1 MKSISHYTVK
11 VVAPIIFAAASF
23 AYAENVY
30 EYMPA
35 TPASIA
41 NMNNNLYWKVNGADA
56 TETKPEDGASLLFT
70 DDTLAANGGKDV
82 QMYFLRKDLTLTD
95 YTLSAASNTFWLNY
109 FSGDSAIAANTLS
122 IEGTLNKS
130 GNSTLYLGRW
140 MSSSIST
147 NNNLLNI
154 NINNLNISEGT
165 TNIIGSQNI
174 LIKNLG
180 TSKVTGGTLKVDA
193 NYIDSETKEGG
204 NLELWGNLDIS
215 GKSSVNL
222 KAKTTTIS
230 SVNVQEGAL
239 LTFDKTN
246 DAEKN
251 IINAE
256 NLSISTTQTGKGVI
270 KTTGNAE
277 LNVDTLRL
285 DAQNAVLE
293 AYGKT
298 DIKNVIVSDKYER
311 GSGHLYFYQED
322 GKVGNIS
329 VVNGSIWINVKNET
343 TKLTVDTLD
352 LGNSVKKN
360 AFYLGGNMQNA
371 YIGEIKGTTGYF
383 IVSRETTDTTTTV
396 GGISGSFD
404 NVAPWI
410 TTTVENPVTVTL
422 KIDSDGRDFKY
433 TGIVKDEFV
442 NNADRASLAIVK
454 NGTSRQIL
462 AGKNNFTGGL
472 TVNKG
477 TLHANSA
484 TDGVIGSVTVNK
496 GGYFGSAGTFV
507 KVDSLIMNGGKL
519 LFDRE
524 FGDSIALTFNDS
536 SSISQILASDF
547 AFANISDDMLD
558 KPFSLIEFDDYE
570 SGIGTLL
577 QSIIDSE
584 DNGKYTYV
592 DAKTGKTYN
601 ALFGSEIDSGVF
613 SVTLSVPEP
622 STWAAIFGAL
632 ALAFAIY
639 RKRQSK

>member
-1 MKSISHYTVK
+1 MKPISHCTVK
-11 VVAPIIFAAASF
+11 AVAPIIFAAASF
-23 AYAENVY
+23 AYAENTY

-35 TPASIA
+35 TPAGIV

-82 QMYFLRKDLTLTD
+82 QMYFYKKDLTLTD
-95 YTLSAASNTFWLNY
+95 YTLSAASNIFWLNY
-109 FSGDSAIAANTLS
+109 FSGDSATAANTLS

-140 MSSSIST
+140 GSSKNPT
-147 NNNLLNI
+147 DNNLMNL

-165 TNIIGSQNI
+165 TNIFGSQNI
-174 LIKNLG
+174 LIKNSG
-180 TSKVTGGTLKVDA
+180 TSKITGGTLNVEA
-193 NYIDSETKEGG
+193 NYIDSETNEGG

-215 GKSSVNL
+215 GTTSVNL
-222 KAKTTTIS
+222 RAKTTTIS
-230 SVNVQEGAL
+230 NVNVQAGAL
-239 LTFDKTN
+239 LTFDKTT

-256 NLSISTTQTGKGVI
+256 TLSISTTQTGKGAI
-270 KTTGNAE
+270 KNTANTE
-277 LNVDTLRL
+277 LNVENLRL

-298 DIKNVIVSDKYER
+298 DIKNVIVSDTYTR
-311 GSGHLYFYQED
+311 GGGYIYFYQED
-322 GKVGNIS
+322 GKIGNIS
-329 VVNGSIWINVKNET
+329 IVNGSAWIDIRSET
-343 TKLTVDTLD
+343 AKVTIDTVD
-352 LGNSVKKN
+352 LGNSTRKN
-360 AFYLGGNMQNA
+360 AFYLAKNMQNA
-371 YIGEIKGTTGYF
+371 YIGEVKGTTGYF
-383 IVSRETTDTTTTV
+383 IVSRETIDKTTTV

-410 TTTVENPVTVTL
+410 NVDVENQINVTL
-422 KIDSDGRDFKY
+422 KIDSDGKDFKY
-433 TGIVKDEFV
+433 TGVVKDEFG
-442 NNADRASLAIVK
+442 NTDRACLAIVK
-454 NGTSRQIL
+454 DGTSRQIL
-462 AGKNNFTGGL
+462 AGKNNFSGGL

-477 TLHANSA
+477 ILHANSA
-484 TDGVIGSVTVNK
+484 TDGTVGNVTINK

-507 KVDSLIMNGGKL
+507 KLDSLTMLGGKL

-524 FGDSIALTFNDS
+524 FGDNVALTFADS
-536 SSISQILASDF
+536 SSIYQILASDF
-547 AFANISDDMLD
+547 AFANISDDMLG
-558 KPFSLIEFDDYE
+558 KSFALIEFEDYE
-570 SGIGTLL
+570 SGIGALL

-592 DAKTGKTYN
+592 DVKTGKTYN
-601 ALFGSEIDSGVF
+601 ALFESEIDSGVF

>member
-35 TPASIA
+35 TPKEIV

-56 TETKPEDGASLLFT
+56 TETKPENGASLLFT
-70 DDTLAANGGKDV
+70 DDTLSANGDKAV
-82 QMYFLRKDLTLTD
+82 KMYFHKKDLTLTD
-95 YTLSAASNTFWLNY
+95 YTLSASSNTFWLNY
-109 FSGDSAIAANTLS
+109 YGSDSATPGNTLS
-122 IEGTLNKS
+122 IDGTLNKS
-130 GNSTLYLGRW
+130 GGSTLWLGRW
-140 MSSSIST
+140 MSSKTST
-147 NNNLLNI
+147 DNNLLNH
-154 NINNLNISEGT
+154 NINNINISEGT
-165 TNIIGSQNI
+165 TNILGSQNI
-174 LIKNLG
+174 LVKNSG
-180 TSKVTGGTLKVDA
+180 TSKVTGGTLNVDA

-215 GKSSVNL
+215 GTSSVNL

-230 SVNVQEGAL
+230 SVNVQAGAT
-239 LTFDKTN
+239 LTFDKTA

-256 NLSISTTQTGKGVI
+256 NLSISSTESGKGVI
-270 KTTGNAE
+270 KTTANTE

-285 DAQNAVLE
+285 DSFQAVLE

-298 DIKNVIVSDKYER
+298 DIKNVIVSDTYSR
-311 GSGHLYFYQED
+311 GAGMLYFYQED
-322 GKVGNIS
+322 AKIGTIS
-329 VVNGSIWINVKNET
+329 LVNGPTTIELRGET
-343 TKLTVDTLD
+343 TKVTINTVD
-352 LGNSVKKN
+352 LGNSPKKN
-360 AFYLGGNMQNA
+360 AFYLAKNVQNA

-383 IVSRETTDTTTTV
+383 IVSRETTDKTVTV

-410 TTTVENPVTVTL
+410 ITTLENPVTVTL

-433 TGIVKDEFV
+433 TGIVKDEFG
-442 NNADRASLAIVK
+442 NTDLASLAIVK
-454 NGTSRQIL
+454 DGTSRQIL

-484 TDGVIGSVTVNK
+484 TNGVIGSVTVNK
-496 GGYFGSAGTFV
+496 DGYFGSAGTFV
-507 KVDSLIMNGGKL
+507 KLDSLIMNGGKL

-547 AFANISDDMLD
+547 AFANISDDMLGLSFD
-558 KPFSLIEFDDYE
+558 LIEFEDYE

-592 DAKTGKTYN
+592 DTKTGKTYN
-601 ALFGSEIDSGVF
+601 ALFSSEEGSGAF

-622 STWAAIFGAL
+622 ATWAAIFGAL

-639 RKRQSK
+639 RKRQGK